1 MNEHFS
7 DNGLKSYRQSLKP
20 KRKVDESLGQDSSV
34 SSQI

>member
-7 DNGLKSYRQSLKP
+7 DNGLKSYRLSLRP
-20 KRKVDESLGQDSSV
+20 KRKMDESLGQDSGM